1 MFGDFSLNKIRIL
14 KGGPQYSM
22 FSQLTFC
29 HTFLGL
35 LILCRGNDRQLAM
48 LQPTTDFVEA
58 GQGYRLLRNIVDVC
72 LPAANCL
79 LLHCK
84 MPWKQHHTG
93 QDDHRF
99 PKVCLLTRPPVTTDS
114 YNYLCYL

>member
-14 KGGPQYSM
+14 TGGPQYSM

-58 GQGYRLLRNIVDVC
+58 GQRLQTVEK
-72 LPAANCL
+72 
-79 LLHCK
+79 HC
-84 MPWKQHHTG
+84 G
-93 QDDHRF
+93 
-99 PKVCLLTRPPVTTDS
+99 CLLTCCKLSPPA
-114 YNYLCYL
+114 L